1 MSTSASVTSPIRF
14 AVRAAKSRLRWVSIT
29 ALGGP
34 VVPLV

>member
-1 MSTSASVTSPIRF
+1 VWSDSRNEDSEAM
-14 AVRAAKSRLRWVSIT
+14 AAAMLAWVSIT